1 MPTSSPEP
9 WVSAV
14 FASEYYT
21 PRIFQASLPEQT
33 HHAQD
38 IQGTQNS
45 SCCSF
50 PACGKVLCYLKIS
63 LSACSHHAL

>member
-33 HHAQD
+33 HRAQD
-38 IQGTQNS
+38 IQGT
-45 SCCSF
+45 
-50 PACGKVLCYLKIS
+50 
-63 LSACSHHAL
+63 